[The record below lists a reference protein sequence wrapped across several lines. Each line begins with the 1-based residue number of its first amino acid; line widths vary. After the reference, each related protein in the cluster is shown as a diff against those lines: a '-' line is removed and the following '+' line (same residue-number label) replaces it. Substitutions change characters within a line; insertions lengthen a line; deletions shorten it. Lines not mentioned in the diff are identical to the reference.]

1 MKDLRF
7 VSAKP
12 SDLDNLI
19 EFEKICFSNTPDRF
33 SRKSLRH
40 LMTTQTCKTILIKNK
55 SQEIVGEVIG
65 LLRHFKIPS
74 GRIYKIATHPQ
85 LRKKGVGSELVKR
98 IEQWFRKEKM
108 LKTCAEVRIANK
120 ASRKMF
126 ENNHYKHT
134 KTISNYYEGGEDMTK
149 YWKKL

>member
-12 SDLDNLI
+12 SDLDGLI
-19 EFEKICFSNTPDRF
+19 EFEKVCFSNLPDRF
-33 SRKSLRH
+33 SRKNLRH
-40 LMTTQTCKTILIKNK
+40 LMTSKTCKTILIKNK

-74 GRIYKIATHPQ
+74 GRVYKIATHPK
-85 LRKKGVGSELVKR
+85 LRTKGVGSELLRR
-98 IEQWFRKEKM
+98 IEQWFIKQEMIKS
-108 LKTCAEVRIANK
+108 CAEVRITNK
-120 ASRKMF
+120 ASRGMF
-126 ENNHYKHT
+126 EKNHYKHT
-134 KTISNYYEGGEDMTK
+134 NTIAKYYEGGEDMTK